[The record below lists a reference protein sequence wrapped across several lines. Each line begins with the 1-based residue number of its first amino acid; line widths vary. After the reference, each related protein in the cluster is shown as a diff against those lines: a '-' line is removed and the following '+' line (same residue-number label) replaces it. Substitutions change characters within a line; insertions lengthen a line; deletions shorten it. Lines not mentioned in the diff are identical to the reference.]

1 MKWFDKLKW
10 LLIIGVVFTL
20 VLATNLIDRR
30 NFRNINNSVV
40 SLYEDRLV
48 VKNTILDMATA
59 INQKEVA
66 FLTKDTV
73 SIKANNHRLTD
84 ALKNDLGNFNPSS
97 VTASEVE
104 SLDQL
109 KNNLDAM
116 FKAEAALLENEF
128 SSLDDYKKII
138 ERVNETMDVLA
149 HIQMK
154 EGKKQLITSQRN
166 MAAVELFTQLEIIF
180 LVLFAAI
187 ALIIIFRKTRP

>member
-138 ERVNETMDVLA
+138 ERVNENMDVLA

-166 MAAVELFTQLEIIF
+166 MAAVELFTQVEIIF

>member
-84 ALKNDLGNFNPSS
+84 ALKNDLGKFNPSS

-138 ERVNETMDVLA
+138 ERVNENMDVLA

-166 MAAVELFTQLEIIF
+166 MAAVELFTQVEIIF

>member
-84 ALKNDLGNFNPSS
+84 ALKNDLGKFNPSS

-104 SLDQL
+104 RLEQL

-138 ERVNETMDVLA
+138 ERVNENMDVLA

>member
-84 ALKNDLGNFNPSS
+84 ALKNDLGKFNPSS

-138 ERVNETMDVLA
+138 ERVNEDMDVLA

>member
-166 MAAVELFTQLEIIF
+166 MAAVELFTQVEIIF

>member
-138 ERVNETMDVLA
+138 ERVNENMDVLA

>member
-1 MKWFDKLKW
+1 M
-10 LLIIGVVFTL
+10 
-20 VLATNLIDRR
+20 
-30 NFRNINNSVV
+30 
-40 SLYEDRLV
+40 

-138 ERVNETMDVLA
+138 ERVNENMDVLA

-166 MAAVELFTQLEIIF
+166 MAAVELFTQVEIIF